1 MTVST
6 EVDHNDYTGNGVT
19 TVFPYQFRIFNKSD
33 LTVTVVDLAENMT
46 TLVLDTDYSVSGAGG
61 YTGGNVTLT
70 QPLASGYKISIAR
83 DLPVTQETDL
93 RNQGTFFAEVHEDA
107 FDKLTMLIQ
116 QAFSLL
122 KLALRKPSSIANWYD
137 ALNNYIRN
145 LKDPR
150 DPQDAATKN
159 YVDTLASSNL
169 SRTLRVPE
177 PINELPGIE
186 QRKNTMPAFD
196 SEGRAIVVIPPSGSA
211 SDVMLQ
217 LASADGR
224 KYIGKV
230 PTIADLRNTE
240 PTYNKQ
246 WIDVE
251 KYWSDS
257 LPPQGTYW
265 YDASD
270 TTSADNGGTIIV
282 TAGGKRWK
290 FIGQPTVETYGAY
303 ADGRDDSSAFSR
315 CIAAEDVVRFYG
327 DLYGVLNLQP
337 VRNNQSFEGGA
348 TTELRIITGG
358 SAAAAAFS
366 FVLTYRE
373 GVTYRDFAISS
384 DTPGLGKGFY
394 SPSSIYAAN
403 LTVEN
408 VNFKASLGFAI
419 DANLILA
426 NVRDCWFGLEG
437 TLGASYQHIRCTGQ
451 TPTGSNLTT
460 NANIFENC
468 RFFRSNSAYGID
480 VQNGLQ
486 CIFRNCDFETNNN
499 TAGLIRVAGV
509 LMAHFDKCWWER
521 NAGAQ
526 LVKVQMDST
535 GTLQGCQVITFDKCW
550 IKLDGS
556 GNTCVLLSD
565 TANFN
570 VAFTHC
576 AGTGFAGKNLFM
588 VDATANPLQ
597 ALKAFMD
604 NYLVGFTLIPQNTAW
619 LYRMGVNLLEF
630 RDTVTG
636 AKLGGITGTSTRV
649 VIAHNTGVLIQ
660 TQAGVV
666 IGEIVPTATGS
677 QLRLLSQDGTTMW
690 KLQPPTSGTTPTTAQ
705 WTRV

>member
-303 ADGRDDSSAFSR
+303 ADGRDDSSAFTR
-315 CIAAEDVVRFYG
+315 CIAAEDFISFPG
-327 DLYGVLNLQP
+327 DLYGVLNIQP
-337 VRNNQSFEGGA
+337 IRNNQIFQGGSD
-348 TTELRIITGG
+348 TELRIITGG
-358 SAAAAAFS
+358 LATSAAFS
-366 FVLTYRE
+366 FALTYRE
-373 GVTYRDFAISS
+373 GVVFRDFSIGT
-384 DTPGLGKGFY
+384 DTLGLGKGFY
-394 SPSSIYAAN
+394 SPLSIYVAN
-403 LTVEN
+403 PTIEN
-408 VNFKASLGFAI
+408 VSFKASLAYAI

-426 NVRDCWFGLEG
+426 VVKDCWFGLEG
-437 TLGASYQHIRCTGQ
+437 TLSSAYMHVRCAGQ
-451 TPTGSNLTT
+451 TPVGSNLTT

-468 RFFRSNSAYGID
+468 RFFKSNTAYGVD

-486 CIFRNCDFETNNN
+486 YIMRNCDFEANTN
-499 TAGLIRVAGV
+499 TSGIIRVAGV
-509 LMAHFDKCWWER
+509 LSVHFDKCWWER

-576 AGTGFAGKNLFM
+576 AGTGFSGKNLFM

-597 ALKAFMD
+597 ALKAFTD
-604 NYLVGFTLIPQNTAW
+604 NYLVGFTLFPQNTAW

-636 AKLGGITGTSTRV
+636 AKLGGITATSTRV

-660 TQAGVV
+660 TQAGAI

-690 KLQPPTSGTTPTTAQ
+690 KLQPPTSGSTPTAAQ
-705 WTRV
+705 WTPV

>member
-1 MTVST
+1 MNEMFSQGGKGSTGILTNKQAIARKFGVKQNEVVYFAVGVGLGGYKVIYDESTQRAYSLPSGIVS
-6 EVDHNDYTGNGVT
+6 GT
-19 TVFPYQFRIFNKSD
+19 TAVSLSKQAVLVHSAG
-33 LTVTVVDLAENMT
+33 TVDLGELAATRREFVCLSDSFAT
-46 TLVLDTDYSVSGAGG
+46 GLVVNTRNELLVHNGIGYSYLG
-61 YTGGNVTLT
+61 T
-70 QPLASGYKISIAR
+70 
-83 DLPVTQETDL
+83 LPVTITAGTNPVGDTNWKPQTDPDL
-93 RNQGTFFAEVHEDA
+93 RED
-107 FDKLTMLIQ
+107 
-116 QAFSLL
+116 
-122 KLALRKPSSIANWYD
+122 LAA
-137 ALNNYIRN
+137 
-145 LKDPR
+145 
-150 DPQDAATKN
+150 
-159 YVDTLASSNL
+159 V
-169 SRTLRVPE
+169 
-177 PINELPGIE
+177 
-186 QRKNTMPAFD
+186 
-196 SEGRAIVVIPPSGSA
+196 
-211 SDVMLQ
+211 
-217 LASADGR
+217 DGR
-224 KYIGKV
+224 KLIGKCAS
-230 PTIADLRNTE
+230 IADLRTVE
-240 PTYNKQ
+240 PTVDGQ
-246 WIDVE
+246 WIDVAR
-251 KYWSDS
+251 YYTDS
-257 LPPQGTYW
+257 KPFHGSYV
-265 YDASD
+265 YDAAD
-270 TTSADNGGTIIV
+270 TTTADNGGTVIV
-282 TAGGKRWK
+282 TVGGKRWK
-290 FIGQPTVETYGAY
+290 WRFISEPTVETYGAY
-303 ADGRDDSSAFSR
+303 GDGRDDSAAFSR

-486 CIFRNCDFETNNN
+486 CIFRNCDFEANNN

-526 LVKVQMDST
+526 LVKVQMDGT

-576 AGTGFAGKNLFM
+576 AGTGFSGKNLFM

-597 ALKAFMD
+597 SLKTFMD

-636 AKLGGITGTSTRV
+636 AKLGGITATSTRV

-660 TQAGVV
+660 TQAGVI

-690 KLQPPTSGTTPTTAQ
+690 KLQPPTSGSTPTAAQ
-705 WTRV
+705 WTPV